1 MTNTFAGA
9 AITNHDAAAELSQ
22 READSQKAQVRIA
35 QNRDELIHD
44 TAMNIAYSLDV
55 IFGDNIKMD
64 AVAAIQRHLVALVHR
79 YGNEVM
85 MESFRYRDASEEER
99 KNFVWKW

>member
-1 MTNTFAGA
+1 MTNTFAGL

-22 READSQKAQVRIA
+22 READSQKSQVRIA

-55 IFGDNIKMD
+55 IFGDKIKMD
-64 AVAAIQRHLVALVHR
+64 AVAAIQRHLQAFATR
-79 YGNEVM
+79 YRNETLP
-85 MESFRYRDASEEER
+85 ESFRYRDASEDER
-99 KNFVWKW
+99 QKFVWKW